1 MVKKSLV
8 AAVLASA
15 LLAVPT
21 VGFAAEAQITNDGS
35 TSTGSATTKGS
46 VTFKGGSLTL
56 AGMQDA
62 VTFDEAGA
70 STVFAKGYDS
80 SVSAGTATVLDNLG
94 DGGEWTLSAAKG
106 EWTPDTTSGASTAG
120 ASVLDENAT
129 LAFSGVQVGKNAAST
144 TPVTIEK
151 TDTTVAKGTE
161 ADNPTDEAVTPNVTL
176 GKINLHM
183 NSGVN
188 MRKGTYTNTITWTLA
203 NEPGKN

>member
-8 AAVLASA
+8 AALLASA

-21 VGFAAEAQITNDGS
+21 VGFAAQTITIDDKGA
-35 TSTGSATTKGS
+35 TTGTATTTGSVS
-46 VTFKGGSLTL
+46 FDGGSLELTGL
-56 AGMQDA
+56 QDA

-70 STVFAKGYDS
+70 STVFARGYDS

-106 EWTPDTTSGASTAG
+106 DWTPDTTSGASAAG
-120 ASVLDENAT
+120 SSVLDENAT
-129 LAFSGVQVGKNAAST
+129 LAFSGVQVGKKAAST

-151 TDTTVAKGTE
+151 TATSVAKGTE
-161 ADNPTDEAVTPNVTL
+161 ADNPTDEAATPNVTL
-176 GKINLHM
+176 GQIKLHM

-188 MRKGTYTNTITWTLA
+188 MRKGTYTNSITWTLA